1 MKKIG
6 RKSFLKVLGASTL
19 AAGLPGGCGGGG
31 GSVEDSGV
39 GERPIRSR
47 EPITTSGPRMA
58 IARGADPE
66 AVTRGAVEALGGMG
80 LFVSR
85 GDKVLIKP
93 NIGWDRVPAQAAT
106 TDPQVVRAV
115 AAMCLDAG
123 AAKVVVM
130 DNTINDPRRCYVRS
144 GIKKVA
150 EELGVEVPYAEDY
163 KFKKVNVGG
172 KLIKQW
178 PVYSDAL
185 EMDKIINVP
194 IAKHHSLSRLTI
206 GMKNLYGLMG
216 GRRNQLHQ
224 DVHLSIAEMTAFFA
238 PSLTVVDA
246 TRILA
251 ANGPSGGSLS
261 DVRKCD
267 MVIASLDPV
276 AADARAAELFDIDPA
291 QIRYLVLG
299 SEMGLGT
306 LDPSTLETKEVTL

>member
-1 MKKIG
+1 MG
-6 RKSFLKVLGASTL
+6 
-19 AAGLPGGCGGGG
+19 AGLQGGCGGGSAG
-31 GSVEDSGV
+31 DSGTP
-39 GERPIRSR
+39 ERPISR
-47 EPITTSGPRMA
+47 RKPITTSGPQMA
-58 IARGADPE
+58 VARGSDPE
-66 AVTRGAVEALGGMG
+66 AITRAAVEALGGIG

-93 NIGWDRVPAQAAT
+93 NIGWDRVPAQAT
-106 TDPQVVRAV
+106 TTNPQVVKTL

-123 AAKVVVM
+123 AGKVVIM

-150 EELGVEVPYAEDY
+150 EELGVEIPYAEHY

-172 KLIKQW
+172 ELIKQW

-194 IAKHHSLSRLTI
+194 VAKHHSASRLTI
-206 GMKNLYGLMG
+206 GMKNLYGLLG

-224 DVHLSIAEMTAFFA
+224 DIHLSIAEMTAFFV

-246 TRILA
+246 VRILL

-261 DVRKCD
+261 DVKKCD
-267 MVIASLDPV
+267 TVIASVDPV
-276 AADARAAELFDIDPA
+276 AADAKAAELFDIEPA
-291 QIRYLVLG
+291 QVGYLVLG

-306 LDPSTLETKEVTL
+306 LDPSTLELKEISL